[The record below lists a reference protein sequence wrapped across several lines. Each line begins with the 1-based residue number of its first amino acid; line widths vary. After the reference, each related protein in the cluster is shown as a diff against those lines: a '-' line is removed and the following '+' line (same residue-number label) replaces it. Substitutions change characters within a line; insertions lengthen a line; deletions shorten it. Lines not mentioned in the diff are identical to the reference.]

1 MFFMLRYPVCIRL
14 LACVLLLLSI
24 SACSSAYRFRYDY
37 IMVDPPGG
45 NEGMEDEHVRISLTP
60 VARKGILHLVVVNKT
75 SRPIRIVWEQTHYL
89 DPRGRRREASE
100 TGIGWFFRPQEW
112 LQGGT
117 PVAPGGEFRAQVQ
130 AGEHQ
135 TYNPLTVSRQA
146 SGEVTFS
153 TSPRSLLPETG
164 NTPAVGT
171 SYQGQEFRFILALR
185 IGPDITHYPFTFRIT
200 AVDVQRSTGS

>member
-1 MFFMLRYPVCIRL
+1 MFFTLRDFFWLRL
-14 LACVLLLLSI
+14 LACVLLLLSV

-45 NEGMEDEHVRISLTP
+45 SEGVEDEHVRIHLTP
-60 VARKGILHLVVVNKT
+60 VARKGLLHLVVVNKT
-75 SRPIRIVWEQTHYL
+75 SQPIRIVWEQTHYL

-112 LQGGT
+112 LKDGT
-117 PVAPGGEFRAQVQ
+117 LVAPGGEFRAQVQ

-135 TYNPLTVSRQA
+135 TYNPLTVTRQA

-164 NTPAVGT
+164 NTPALGT

-185 IGPDITHYPFTFRIT
+185 IGSDISRYPFTFRIT
-200 AVDVQRSTGS
+200 DVDVQRSAGN

>member
-1 MFFMLRYPVCIRL
+1 MFFTPHYPVCIRL

-24 SACSSAYRFRYDY
+24 SACSSAYHFRYDY

-45 NEGMEDEHVRISLTP
+45 SEGMEDEHVRINLTP
-60 VARKGILHLVVVNKT
+60 VARKGILQLVVVNKT

-112 LQGGT
+112 LQSGT
-117 PVAPGGEFRAQVQ
+117 PVVPGGEFRAQVQ

-185 IGPDITHYPFTFRIT
+185 IGSDITRYPFTFRIT
-200 AVDVQRSTGS
+200 EVDVQRSQDG